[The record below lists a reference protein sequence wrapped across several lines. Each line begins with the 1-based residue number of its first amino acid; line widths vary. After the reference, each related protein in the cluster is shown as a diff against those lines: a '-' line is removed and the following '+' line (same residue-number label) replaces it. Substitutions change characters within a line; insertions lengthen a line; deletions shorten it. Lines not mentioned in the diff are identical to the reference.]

1 MGMLDQILGQLGGG
15 MGAGST
21 GATGAQNESLWNMA
35 SSVVAN
41 HPGGL
46 GGLLAQFQSAGLGQ
60 QADSWVSTGQNMPV
74 SSDQITSALGSGNI
88 AAMAQKCGIN
98 PQLASAGLAAL
109 IPLVVDHLTPRGR
122 VEETH
127 AGGMDLGAML
137 SSLKSQFTA

>member
-1 MGMLDQILGQLGGG
+1 MGMLDQILGQLGG
-15 MGAGST
+15 ASET
-21 GATGAQNESLWNMA
+21 GATGTHNESLWNLA
-35 SSVVAN
+35 SSLVGN

-60 QADSWVSTGQNMPV
+60 QADSWVSTGQNMPL
-74 SSDQITSALGSGNI
+74 SGDQVTSALGSGNI

-109 IPLVVDHLTPRGR
+109 IPLVVDRLTPRGR

-127 AGGMDLGAML
+127 AGGTDLGAML

>member
-1 MGMLDQILGQLGGG
+1 MLDQILGQLGGG
-15 MGAGST
+15 LGT
-21 GATGAQNESLWNMA
+21 GNTGAQSESLWNLA
-35 SSVVAN
+35 SNVVTN

-60 QADSWVSTGQNMPV
+60 QADSWVSTGQNMPL
-74 SSDQITSALGSGNI
+74 SSDQLSSALGSGNI
-88 AAMAQKCGIN
+88 AALAQKCGIN

-109 IPLVVDHLTPRGR
+109 IPLVVDRLTPHGR
-122 VEETH
+122 VEQTH